1 MEPSTKRTLI
11 ILGAILV
18 ILIVV
23 FVIAVAHDSDGGG
36 GPQVSSATLTRWK
49 KKLFG
54 APEPPGPGQI
64 HGCTSGLGT
73 FTMTACVL
81 TISPADTR
89 SRSLIVE
96 IAGKAEMVIA
106 TDADG
111 RKLKLRSRFN
121 DPEASKPTR
130 SVKVSIGKD
139 GLQIPMR
146 CCLSPKD
153 GGPDAGCVP
162 PLNTTCQVTLKKE

>member
-1 MEPSTKRTLI
+1 MEPSSKRMLI

-18 ILIVV
+18 ILIIV
-23 FVIAVAHDSDGGG
+23 FVFALAHDSSGGG
-36 GPQVSSATLTRWK
+36 GPQVSAKGRASWK
-49 KKLFG
+49 QRLFG

-64 HGCTSGLGT
+64 HGCTSALGT

-89 SRSLIVE
+89 SRSLVIE
-96 IAGKAEMVIA
+96 TTGRAEMVIT

-111 RKLKLRSRFN
+111 RKLKTRSRFN
-121 DPEASKPTR
+121 DPEASKPTK

-139 GLQIPMR
+139 GLLIPMR
-146 CCLSPKD
+146 CCLSPRD
-153 GGPDAGCVP
+153 AGADAGCAP
-162 PLNTTCQVTLKKE
+162 PPNTTCQVTLKKE